1 VGPFGP
7 GRVNRLAAPGE
18 EATLVNLGFLRPLYD
33 EIGDYVSVYLD
44 TDRAYENA
52 LTAIELRWRAA
63 RQRLAEAGASP
74 ASLDAA
80 AAVAGGP
87 GEAARGHAVFAR
99 NGAVAFTGALDAP
112 PRREIARLAPLPHLM
127 PLLAQRRPPIPHVR
141 VSATRASGEIVAI
154 GGSGRGWRDWV
165 AGRGWPV
172 HKTSVGGWSQDRYQ
186 RSVEE
191 AWDENAK
198 ALAAEVVAAAGR
210 IGARHVVVAGDGR
223 ARSLLLGH
231 LSTPLRESAA
241 VVEEEV
247 SADSQAMAEGADR
260 ALAEWAGRHT
270 RERFDDW
277 RAKLAHGLAVE
288 GLARTMAAFRDGQV
302 SDLFLADDPSST
314 ASAWIGPAGS
324 DLAAS
329 EEELLEREV
338 PTPVADRADAA
349 LVRAVVHTEAELHF
363 LPVDLVEGGDPA
375 ACGSIAHPRDGVCA
389 TLRFSLE
396 AADGT

>member
-1 VGPFGP
+1 M
-7 GRVNRLAAPGE
+7 
-18 EATLVNLGFLRPLYD
+18 NLGFLRPLYD

-44 TDRAYENA
+44 TDRAHESA

-127 PLLAQRRPPIPHVR
+127 PLLAQRRPPIPHLR
-141 VSATRASGEIVAI
+141 VSATRAGGEIVAI
-154 GGSGRGWRDWV
+154 GGTGWSWRDWV
-165 AGRGWPV
+165 AGQQWPV
-172 HKTSVGGWSQDRYQ
+172 HKTKVGGWSQDRYQ

-191 AWDENAK
+191 TWDENAK
-198 ALAAEVVAAAGR
+198 TLATEVDAVAGR
-210 IGARHVVVAGDGR
+210 IGAQHVIVSGDVR
-223 ARSLLLGH
+223 ARSLLIER
-231 LSTPLRESAA
+231 LSTPLRESAT
-241 VVEEEV
+241 VLEEEV
-247 SADSQAMAEGADR
+247 SADSQAMTEAADR
-260 ALAEWAGRHT
+260 ALSEWAGRHS

-277 RAKLAHGLAVE
+277 QARLAHGLAVQ
-288 GLARTMAAFRDGQV
+288 GLAPTMAAFRNGQV

-329 EEELLEREV
+329 REELLDLDV
-338 PTPVADRADAA
+338 PAPAADRADAA
-349 LVRAVVHTEAELHF
+349 LVRAIAHTDAELHF
-363 LPVDLVEGGDPA
+363 LPADLVETGNPE
-375 ACGSIAHPRDGVCA
+375 ACGGIARPLDGVGA
-389 TLRFSLE
+389 TLRFSVE
-396 AADGT
+396 SS